1 MKYLPRNTE
10 YEIDHLIS
18 NWISD
23 LEKLNAD
30 QKIHN
35 VNPVLVNILKA
46 ITRGQYTPEQL
57 KADLEAYMTRQAF
70 KGWHWTKQNEHYCEV
85 GNFKYNQLIT
95 KEHEHGFI

>member
-1 MKYLPRNTE
+1 MNEFK
-10 YEIDHLIS
+10 IDSLIA

-23 LEKLNAD
+23 LEKLNRE
-30 QKIHN
+30 HN
-35 VNPVLVNILKA
+35 AEWIQGVNPVLVNILKA

-85 GNFKYNQLIT
+85 GNFKYNQLMK